1 MNACEVV
8 IYYVNLNLLLLDLE
22 NEKNLRE
29 ILFTLDHP
37 DLSIDERRFDESI
50 SLYDRD

>member
-22 NEKNLRE
+22 NEETLRE
-29 ILFTLDHP
+29 ILFSLAHP
-37 DLSIDERRFDESI
+37 DLSIDKRRFD
-50 SLYDRD
+50 

>member
-22 NEKNLRE
+22 NEENLRD
-29 ILFTLDHP
+29 ILFSLDHS
-37 DLSIDERRFDESI
+37 DLSIDERRFDKSI